1 MKRKNKNGFTLVE
14 LLAVIV
20 ILAIILVIA
29 VPKIMDVIKDTT
41 KASLESSAKMVA
53 AQVENQYTVAQTL
66 GKEFGET
73 GSCMQEWAGLNDVD
87 YASCTYEVTTD
98 GTAKVTIK
106 GQGKFKGLYACNA
119 TRSSSTVTEE
129 SCSVCKDEELILKI
143 ANPTKPYVVGDYDS
157 CVSYLSSELPNYDVS
172 QDIIEQMVPTLCN
185 GDTVFEMSFSENI
198 EQFIVM
204 GLAEVELI
212 ENNVIEGTIEEETV
226 CVPYGQA
233 VTYINNLYND
243 TNVRSKFGLTKDNTN
258 NQNIRYVGSNG
269 VVKNYV
275 QFGNTGELWRI
286 IGVFEVE
293 TAEGDTEELVKI
305 VRDEPFK
312 DSEGNALW
320 MSWDSSAETINS
332 GNGINE
338 WSQSDLKEMLNTY
351 YIGNGTTCTYCN
363 GENQATCSNSCN
375 SIVTPINSTYTSMIE
390 SVIWN
395 TGAIEWNDDG
405 ITPIEAY
412 NAERGSTTGKI
423 CSSTKDDGSA
433 NNRCNDTVTRKTE
446 WEGKIG
452 LIYPSDWGYASTDPD
467 CTDITDDYGTCYQSN
482 WLFDYSW
489 YWTLSPHAHSGNA
502 DNVWG
507 VDSHY
512 AVSDD
517 TSSTGGV
524 RAALYLK
531 SDVQIIDG
539 DGSKNNPYKLE
550 LNSGQ

>member
-363 GENQATCSNSCN
+363 DDDQSTCSNSCN
-375 SIVTPINSTYTSMIE
+375 SSVTPINSTYTNMIE
-390 SVIWN
+390 NVVWSTRGISRDQL
-395 TGAIEWNDDG
+395 EDG
-405 ITPIEAY
+405 TASEFY
-412 NAERGSTTGKI
+412 NLEQTSELTGKE
-423 CSSTKDDGSA
+423 CSETNSDESENT
-433 NNRCNDTVTRKTE
+433 NCNDTVERKTE

-452 LIYPSDWGYASTDPD
+452 LIYPSDWGYASIDPD
-467 CTDITDDYGTCYQSN
+467 CEDITNGYGTCYQSN
-482 WLFDYSW
+482 WLNTGSL
-489 YWTLSPHAHSGNA
+489 YWTMSPYAYSAGFAGFVWYVGSDYANNDRADAGN
-502 DNVWG
+502 
-507 VDSHY
+507 
-512 AVSDD
+512 
-517 TSSTGGV
+517 GV
-524 RAALYLK
+524 RASLYLK
-531 SDVQIIDG
+531 SNVQIIDG
-539 DGSKNNPYKLE
+539 DGSKNNPYKLK
-550 LNSGQ
+550 